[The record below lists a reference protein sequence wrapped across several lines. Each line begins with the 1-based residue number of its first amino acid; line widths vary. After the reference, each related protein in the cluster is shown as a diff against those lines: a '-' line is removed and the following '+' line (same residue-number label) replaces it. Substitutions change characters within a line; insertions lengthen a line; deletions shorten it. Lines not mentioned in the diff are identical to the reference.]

1 MPELSGFDTER
12 LTHINHVME
21 EIHDSCDSIYECLVD
36 REFEELSTI
45 ITELISKLNDVDIS
59 VKDD

>member
-12 LTHINHVME
+12 LTHINYVME

-45 ITELISKLNDVDIS
+45 ITELISKLNDVDLS